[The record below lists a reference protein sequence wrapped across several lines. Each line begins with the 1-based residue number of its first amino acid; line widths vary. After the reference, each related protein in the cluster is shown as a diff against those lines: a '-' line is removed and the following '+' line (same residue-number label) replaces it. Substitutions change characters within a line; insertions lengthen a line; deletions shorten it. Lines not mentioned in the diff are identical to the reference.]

1 MVDLKQTL
9 SRFLS
14 IPGVWQAILVGR
26 DGLMI
31 EGLTRD
37 GKDDMEAV
45 GAIMTTG
52 LSTAEALGLEISRG
66 SVIGVL
72 MEYENG
78 LAFISTALNKLMND
92 TNATSVMLID
102 KSGQVI
108 ATQGT
113 GVRRNATSLGALLA
127 GAFSSS
133 RHIAELL
140 GEKDFRTIFQQG
152 VKENIF
158 TTMVEEQWLL
168 VIVFDKLTHIG
179 LVKVLSKKASDEMG
193 RILERVRA
201 DTSRTK
207 SSVINVQFRSS
218 VEDTIDL
225 LFRD

>member
-1 MVDLKQTL
+1 MEQLTN
-9 SRFLS
+9 
-14 IPGVWQAILVGR
+14 LVISDR
-26 DGLMI
+26 
-31 EGLTRD
+31 ELTT
-37 GKDDMEAV
+37 
-45 GAIMTTG
+45 I
-52 LSTAEALGLEISRG
+52 TAS
-66 SVIGVL
+66 
-72 MEYENG
+72 
-78 LAFISTALNKLMND
+78 LNKLMSD

-108 ATQGT
+108 ATQGSGT
-113 GVRRNATSLGALLA
+113 RRNATTLGALLA

-133 RHIAELL
+133 RHVAELL

-152 VKENIF
+152 VHENIY

-179 LVKVLSKKASDEMG
+179 LVKVLSKKASDELG

-201 DTSRTK
+201 DRTRTK

-218 VEDTIDL
+218 VEDTIDR

>member
-1 MVDLKQTL
+1 MEQLTN
-9 SRFLS
+9 
-14 IPGVWQAILVGR
+14 LVISDR
-26 DGLMI
+26 ELATI
-31 EGLTRD
+31 
-37 GKDDMEAV
+37 
-45 GAIMTTG
+45 TT
-52 LSTAEALGLEISRG
+52 S
-66 SVIGVL
+66 
-72 MEYENG
+72 
-78 LAFISTALNKLMND
+78 LNKLMSD

-108 ATQGT
+108 ATQGNGT
-113 GVRRNATSLGALLA
+113 RRNATTLGALLA

-133 RHIAELL
+133 RHVAELL

-152 VKENIF
+152 VHENIY

-179 LVKVLSKKASDEMG
+179 LVKVLSKKAADELG

-201 DTSRTK
+201 DTTRTK

>member
-1 MVDLKQTL
+1 MEQLTN
-9 SRFLS
+9 
-14 IPGVWQAILVGR
+14 LV
-26 DGLMI
+26 
-31 EGLTRD
+31 
-37 GKDDMEAV
+37 
-45 GAIMTTG
+45 
-52 LSTAEALGLEISRG
+52 ISDR
-66 SVIGVL
+66 
-72 MEYENG
+72 E
-78 LAFISTALNKLMND
+78 LAFISSALHKLMHD
-92 TNATSVMLID
+92 TNSTSVMLID

-133 RHIAELL
+133 RQIAELL

>member
-1 MVDLKQTL
+1 MEQLTN
-9 SRFLS
+9 
-14 IPGVWQAILVGR
+14 LVISDR
-26 DGLMI
+26 EL
-31 EGLTRD
+31 
-37 GKDDMEAV
+37 AV
-45 GAIMTTG
+45 
-52 LSTAEALGLEISRG
+52 
-66 SVIGVL
+66 
-72 MEYENG
+72 
-78 LAFISTALNKLMND
+78 ISTALNKLMND
-92 TNATSVMLID
+92 TNATSVMLLD

-108 ATQGT
+108 ASQGT
-113 GVRRNATSLGALLA
+113 GVRHNATSLGALLA

-152 VKENIF
+152 VHENIY
-158 TTMVEEQWLL
+158 TTMIGEQWLL

>member
-1 MVDLKQTL
+1 MEQLTN
-9 SRFLS
+9 
-14 IPGVWQAILVGR
+14 LVISDR
-26 DGLMI
+26 
-31 EGLTRD
+31 ELT
-37 GKDDMEAV
+37 V
-45 GAIMTTG
+45 ITT
-52 LSTAEALGLEISRG
+52 S
-66 SVIGVL
+66 
-72 MEYENG
+72 
-78 LAFISTALNKLMND
+78 LNKLMND

-108 ATQGT
+108 ANQGN
-113 GVRRNATSLGALLA
+113 GVRRNATTLGALLA

-133 RHIAELL
+133 RHVAELL

-152 VKENIF
+152 VHENIY

-179 LVKVLSKKASDEMG
+179 LVKVLSKKAADELG

-201 DTSRTK
+201 ETTRTK

>member
-1 MVDLKQTL
+1 MEQLTNLIISD
-9 SRFLS
+9 RE
-14 IPGVWQAILVGR
+14 IAI
-26 DGLMI
+26 
-31 EGLTRD
+31 
-37 GKDDMEAV
+37 
-45 GAIMTTG
+45 
-52 LSTAEALGLEISRG
+52 
-66 SVIGVL
+66 
-72 MEYENG
+72 
-78 LAFISTALNKLMND
+78 ISTALNKLMND

-108 ATQGT
+108 ATQGV

-133 RHIAELL
+133 RQIAELL

-152 VKENIF
+152 VHQNIY

>member
-1 MVDLKQTL
+1 MEQLTNLVISDREL
-9 SRFLS
+9 
-14 IPGVWQAILVGR
+14 AI
-26 DGLMI
+26 
-31 EGLTRD
+31 
-37 GKDDMEAV
+37 
-45 GAIMTTG
+45 
-52 LSTAEALGLEISRG
+52 
-66 SVIGVL
+66 
-72 MEYENG
+72 
-78 LAFISTALNKLMND
+78 ISTALNKLMND
-92 TNATSVMLID
+92 TNATSVMLLD

-108 ATQGT
+108 ASQGT

-152 VKENIF
+152 LHENIY
-158 TTMVEEQWLL
+158 TTMIGEQWLL

-201 DTSRTK
+201 DTSRIK

>member
-1 MVDLKQTL
+1 MEQ
-9 SRFLS
+9 
-14 IPGVWQAILVGR
+14 
-26 DGLMI
+26 
-31 EGLTRD
+31 LTNLIISDR
-37 GKDDMEAV
+37 EL
-45 GAIMTTG
+45 TTITT
-52 LSTAEALGLEISRG
+52 S
-66 SVIGVL
+66 
-72 MEYENG
+72 
-78 LAFISTALNKLMND
+78 LNKLMSD

-108 ATQGT
+108 ATQGNGT
-113 GVRRNATSLGALLA
+113 RRNATTLGALLA

-133 RHIAELL
+133 RHVAELL

-152 VKENIF
+152 VHENIY

-179 LVKVLSKKASDEMG
+179 LVKVLSKKASDELG

-201 DTSRTK
+201 DTTRTK

>member
-1 MVDLKQTL
+1 MEQLTN
-9 SRFLS
+9 
-14 IPGVWQAILVGR
+14 LV
-26 DGLMI
+26 
-31 EGLTRD
+31 
-37 GKDDMEAV
+37 
-45 GAIMTTG
+45 
-52 LSTAEALGLEISRG
+52 ISDR
-66 SVIGVL
+66 
-72 MEYENG
+72 E
-78 LAFISTALNKLMND
+78 LAFISAALNKLMND
-92 TNATSVMLID
+92 TNATSDMLID
-102 KSGQVI
+102 KRGQII

-113 GVRRNATSLGALLA
+113 GVGCNATSLGALLA
-127 GAFSSS
+127 GAFSTS

-179 LVKVLSKKASDEMG
+179 LVKVLSKKAADEMG

-201 DTSRTK
+201 DTTRTK